1 MPDVVGDAALAQR
14 TQAETAVIHGGR
26 RLAGEARVRGSKNCA
41 LPLMAAALLTKETCV
56 LHNPPFIRDIEAMA
70 ALLTSLGARVEMD
83 ERQRTIAI
91 TADTITSTQTPAAIA
106 ASFRASFLVTGPLL
120 ARAGQASSVHPGG
133 CKIGERPVNVDLL
146 GFEAM
151 GAAVERREAG
161 YRLAAKRLRG
171 ARLYL
176 DYPSHTGTEN
186 LMLAATLA
194 SGTSVIRHASAEPE
208 VVALAD
214 CLNRMGARIAG
225 AGTNTIEVEGV
236 DALHGAEWDVIPD
249 RHEAGSFALAGAITG
264 GEVTIHNIEY
274 DHVEPVFYKLA
285 QCGVTIQGT
294 GDPITVT
301 ADRPLR
307 PVEVQAIHFPGFPTD
322 LQPQICALLTQAHG
336 ESVIH
341 ERVFESRFNYVE
353 ELRKL
358 GADVRVAG
366 EKAYVRG
373 PAPLRGAEVRA
384 LDIRSGVALLLA
396 GLAAEGTSRV
406 TGMHHV
412 FRGYESLP
420 EDLISLG
427 AHVTIVREDHAE

>member
-1 MPDVVGDAALAQR
+1 MADVVEDAALEQR
-14 TQAETAVIHGGR
+14 TRAETAVIHGGR
-26 RLAGEARVRGSKNCA
+26 RLAGEVRARGAKNCA

-56 LHNPPFIRDIEAMA
+56 LHNPPFIRDIQAMA
-70 ALLTSLGARVEMD
+70 DLLTSLGARVEMD
-83 ERQRTIAI
+83 ERGRTIAI
-91 TADTITSTQTPAAIA
+91 TAAAIGSTRTPSAIA

-151 GAAVERREAG
+151 GAAVERQELEYTLTAE
-161 YRLAAKRLRG
+161 RLSG

-194 SGTSVIRHASAEPE
+194 QGTSVIRHASAEPE
-208 VVALAD
+208 VVALAE
-214 CLNRMGARIAG
+214 CLNQMGARISG
-225 AGTNTIEVEGV
+225 AGTNTIEIEGV
-236 DALHGAEWDVIPD
+236 DTLHGAEWDVIPD

-264 GEVTIHNIEY
+264 GAVTIHNVNY

-285 QCGVTIQGT
+285 QCGVTIQST
-294 GDPITVT
+294 QDPITVS

-307 PVEVQAIHFPGFPTD
+307 AVEVQAIHFPGFPTD
-322 LQPQICALLTQAHG
+322 LQPQVCALLTQARG

-341 ERVFESRFNYVE
+341 ERVFEARFNYVE
-353 ELRKL
+353 ELRML
-358 GADVRVAG
+358 GADVGVAG

-373 PAPLRGAEVRA
+373 PTRLHGADVRA

-396 GLAAEGTSRV
+396 GLAADGTTRV
-406 TGMHHV
+406 TDMHHV

-420 EDLISLG
+420 EDLNRLG
-427 AHVTIVREDHAE
+427 AHVMME